1 MRRSVVLAACIA
13 LGTSACDRGEA
24 LASAPTVS
32 EEARLDEP
40 YGEAPDGSLFRYT
53 NLAKLKA
60 IEIVPKGLSPDEEL
74 PIVVML
80 HGLADKPRL
89 PSAFTRH
96 PQRPVRVIL
105 PRGPY
110 VFEQGFA
117 WYPYRAR
124 EGKHEEMRV
133 ALEGTA
139 AGPLPGADACL
150 EALTTLLARHAIDC
164 DLELGG
170 CWVVRHQPAADASA
184 PRWPDDDA
192 GWLVVDHTE
201 PGGALDPGKLAAG
214 LARAAQRAGAVLHEH
229 APVEALGPSLV
240 RVCGREVAAERIV
253 VATNAFLP
261 RLVPRAALRPA
272 LTYAI
277 ATAPLAPAA
286 LASVGLGATPFYT
299 ADHPY
304 LWGRATRA
312 GRLVVG
318 AGLAFDEEEQRV
330 ERIAIDRA
338 DVRAALDRLVRRV
351 RGLHSA
357 LAEIEITHA
366 WGGPIAFRP
375 GAVPILAELAP
386 GVLAAGACAGH
397 GVALSAAL
405 AALAARWTLDGE
417 PLPDWGRVDAEPTPI
432 PSAR

>member
-1 MRRSVVLAACIA
+1 MAPNPGAAAAAAPRWGDPPWRIEAEVPAAPLPARVDVAVVGGGFTGLAA
-13 LGTSACDRGEA
+13 A
-24 LASAPTVS
+24 LACAERGASVHLF
-32 EEARLDEP
+32 EAGTLGAGASGRT
-40 YGEAPDGSLFRYT
+40 GG
-53 NLAKLKA
+53 
-60 IEIVPKGLSPDEEL
+60 
-74 PIVVML
+74 
-80 HGLADKPRL
+80 
-89 PSAFTRH
+89 
-96 PQRPVRVIL
+96 
-105 PRGPY
+105 
-110 VFEQGFA
+110 
-117 WYPYRAR
+117 
-124 EGKHEEMRV
+124 V

-150 EALTTLLARHAIDC
+150 EALTALLARHAIDC

-201 PGGALDPGKLAAG
+201 PGGALDPGKLATG
-214 LARAAQRAGAVLHEH
+214 LARAAQRSGAVLHEH
-229 APVEALGPSLV
+229 APVEALEPTLL
-240 RVCGREVAAERIV
+240 RVGGREVAAERIV

-261 RLVPRAALRPA
+261 RLLPRAVLRPA
-272 LTYAI
+272 LTYAV

-299 ADHPY
+299 ADLPY
-304 LWGRATRA
+304 LWGRATRS
-312 GRLVVG
+312 GRLVIG
-318 AGLAFDEEEQRV
+318 AGLAFDDEEQRV

-338 DVRAALDRLVRRV
+338 DVRAALERLVRRV
-351 RGLHSA
+351 RGLHPA

-375 GAVPILAELAP
+375 GAVPIFAELAP

-405 AALAARWTLDGE
+405 ATLAARWALDGA
-417 PLPDWGRVDAEPTPI
+417 PLPEWGGVDAEPAPI